1 VAPAFRA
8 VPRHRCSTGFNS
20 GLEHCGAYLQR
31 VRGFWRAHSHGPE
44 PEVHA
49 PPCWSRRIVAQYIC
63 GHRAQHIMRTYHA
76 VSHGRNWTRSEQSD
90 AAHTEGILIDA
101 SRPATPPR
109 GGSQTAPRNARGLQT
124 CVRSADRAGGHSRCG
139 REHPARLRQGTA
151 CPCTASEAAEVLTR
165 GSKRRPRRACH
176 RQPDGSPVRRRS
188 HTCGRSM
195 RSRTSCLVRIWSG

>member
-44 PEVHA
+44 PAVHA

-76 VSHGRNWTRSEQSD
+76 VSHGRNWTRSEQPD

-101 SRPATPPR
+101 SRPATPPI
-109 GGSQTAPRNARGLQT
+109 
-124 CVRSADRAGGHSRCG
+124 
-139 REHPARLRQGTA
+139 
-151 CPCTASEAAEVLTR
+151 EAA
-165 GSKRRPRRACH
+165 A
-176 RQPDGSPVRRRS
+176 RRRRG
-188 HTCGRSM
+188 TLAACKRVFGPPIARAATAVVGANILRARRSGDGVSM
-195 RSRTSCLVRIWSG
+195 HGERGCRGAKERLQAATSPRLP